1 MSIRV
6 ARRTVRLVL
15 GYSNDVADIIK
26 DLDQALSHVL
36 SRTGDSVV
44 S

>member
-1 MSIRV
+1 MSTGVPRG
-6 ARRTVRLVL
+6 TVRLVL

-36 SRTGDSVV
+36 SRTRNSVA